1 MKISSAK
8 PVRSKAWVSD
18 VANTESRGGT
28 ECPRPCQ
35 SIVCF
40 RPMVV
45 NGAEKLG
52 HDKNARFVFGQM
64 DEVQCPTAKTVHL
77 QLPPNIM
84 CQGILY
90 DKSALEFGSCVIQS
104 ECSQQHHLVD
114 QIKAPRLDGFIRCSA
129 VCPDH

>member
-1 MKISSAK
+1 MVGQFKGQPGNHLEQKSASGKI
-8 PVRSKAWVSD
+8 
-18 VANTESRGGT
+18 
-28 ECPRPCQ
+28 CL
-35 SIVCF
+35 VCLA
-40 RPMVV
+40 RTM
-45 NGAEKLG
+45 LG

-84 CQGILY
+84 CQGILD